1 MAVSWS
7 AEEVQTFLSLIAEER
22 IQRELDGA
30 TRNEKVFQEVAK
42 LLAAHGYHRTYK
54 QCRDKLKKLKSDYR
68 SIKDH
73 NSRSGSNRRSWK
85 WFDQM
90 DAIYGGRPT
99 SIGREGALDSATPL
113 LENTIEDDSLS
124 TIDSLALSLCN
135 DESSSQPVLT
145 ASPPRPPTPSTSTS
159 SCTTTPQRVVT
170 GKRKRS
176 LHHQEHLA
184 VLREMQVADIQQQE
198 LNRAQRERHLQ
209 MALD

>member
-7 AEEVQTFLSLIAEER
+7 VEEVQTFLSLIAEER
-22 IQRELDGA
+22 IQQELDGA

-42 LLAAHGYHRTYK
+42 LLAAHGYRRTYK

-99 SIGREGALDSATPL
+99 SVGREGALDSATPM
-113 LENTIEDDSLS
+113 LENTIADG
-124 TIDSLALSLCN
+124 TLCY
-135 DESSSQPVLT
+135 V
-145 ASPPRPPTPSTSTS
+145 
-159 SCTTTPQRVVT
+159 
-170 GKRKRS
+170 
-176 LHHQEHLA
+176 
-184 VLREMQVADIQQQE
+184 I
-198 LNRAQRERHLQ
+198 
-209 MALD
+209 